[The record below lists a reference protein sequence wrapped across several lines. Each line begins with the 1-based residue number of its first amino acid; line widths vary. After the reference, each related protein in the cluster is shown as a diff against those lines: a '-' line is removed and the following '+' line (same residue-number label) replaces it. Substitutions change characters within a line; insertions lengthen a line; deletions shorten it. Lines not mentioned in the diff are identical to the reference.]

1 MTEKFLLRA
10 IYGGLFALLIV
21 PFIVSDS
28 LFFPFITGKT
38 FFFRLIVEGMVLAW
52 AGLMVFNSSY
62 RPRWTPITIALLA
75 FIVIIGLAD
84 VFGVNPG
91 RSFWSNFERMEGFI
105 TIAHVVALVFVV
117 GSTIKST
124 NIWKAFCVLS
134 LGSSF
139 LLALRGLS
147 QLADSTHENIRIS
160 ATLGNPTY
168 FAVYLLFNIFIAVA
182 LAYQVRTKRLYAL
195 ICVIL
200 AAFLVVCLYHTGTR
214 GALIGLMGG
223 FSVTALIFI
232 VRGHATPVLRKLS
245 IAFIVLLVVAATAFV
260 GLRDSELVQNN
271 RRLERLAGISLTDKT
286 TQSRLTLWS
295 SIGWEGFKE
304 RPILG
309 WGQDNFIVVFGKYY
323 DPIMYKQEP
332 WFDRAHN
339 IFVDWAIAGGL
350 LGLLSYLSLFGMA
363 LFVLW
368 RTKMDVV
375 EKAIITGVLVAYA
388 IHNFFVFDNIT
399 SYTYFAL
406 LLGYLSSRVVLS
418 DGTVSER
425 GSLAIKMFAGV
436 LVLVAVA
443 SVIVNARITA
453 RAHTLLGA
461 VRASYASA
469 ESGVV
474 LELYERALS
483 YNRITGLSETR
494 EQLAQS
500 LNREYSRSTTDEK
513 GLEEIS
519 KRTIEELVVGAERE
533 PDNTRPLYFLATTL
547 RSGGRTEEAR
557 VVLDEALG
565 INPTRQLFLYEYAQ
579 TYMSEK
585 NFEKAREFFKKA
597 YDIEPENDTAFV
609 YYIVTSIYAGD
620 QAGADALLVE
630 RFGTTIVDNAMLFEA
645 YKRTGK
651 TDRVIDILRLRL
663 EDTDL
668 ESSKRAAIHISLA
681 GLYAQEGNRA
691 QAIEETQRAINL
703 HPPFAEQGEQMIKA
717 IQAGQRIQITQ

>member
-1 MTEKFLLRA
+1 
-10 IYGGLFALLIV
+10 
-21 PFIVSDS
+21 
-28 LFFPFITGKT
+28 
-38 FFFRLIVEGMVLAW
+38 
-52 AGLMVFNSSY
+52 
-62 RPRWTPITIALLA
+62 
-75 FIVIIGLAD
+75 
-84 VFGVNPG
+84 
-91 RSFWSNFERMEGFI
+91 
-105 TIAHVVALVFVV
+105 
-117 GSTIKST
+117 
-124 NIWKAFCVLS
+124 
-134 LGSSF
+134 
-139 LLALRGLS
+139 
-147 QLADSTHENIRIS
+147 
-160 ATLGNPTY
+160 
-168 FAVYLLFNIFIAVA
+168 
-182 LAYQVRTKRLYAL
+182 
-195 ICVIL
+195 
-200 AAFLVVCLYHTGTR
+200 
-214 GALIGLMGG
+214 
-223 FSVTALIFI
+223 
-232 VRGHATPVLRKLS
+232 
-245 IAFIVLLVVAATAFV
+245 
-260 GLRDSELVQNN
+260 
-271 RRLERLAGISLTDKT
+271 
-286 TQSRLTLWS
+286 
-295 SIGWEGFKE
+295 
-304 RPILG
+304 
-309 WGQDNFIVVFGKYY
+309 
-323 DPIMYKQEP
+323 
-332 WFDRAHN
+332 
-339 IFVDWAIAGGL
+339 
-350 LGLLSYLSLFGMA
+350 
-363 LFVLW
+363 
-368 RTKMDVV
+368 
-375 EKAIITGVLVAYA
+375 
-388 IHNFFVFDNIT
+388 
-399 SYTYFAL
+399 
-406 LLGYLSSRVVLS
+406 
-418 DGTVSER
+418 
-425 GSLAIKMFAGV
+425 MFAGV
-436 LVLVAVA
+436 LVFVAVA